1 MSRIGRAP
9 IHIPAGVTVSQEGSV
24 ITVKGPKGTLTRDIG
39 KEITYKMEN
48 NTITFSR
55 PDDLKETRAK
65 HGLYRA
71 LVNNMIIGVTQGFS
85 KALIINGIGYK
96 AAVNGN
102 KLVLNLGYSH
112 PVEITAPHGIK
123 FECPTITDIVVSGID
138 KEEVGQVAADIKA
151 KRVVEPY
158 HSYGV
163 RYKTDIVVI
172 KEGKKAGK

>member
-9 IHIPAGVTVSQEGSV
+9 IAIPAGVTISQQGSV
-24 ITVKGPKGTLTRDIG
+24 VTVKGPKGALARDIG
-39 KEITYKMEN
+39 KEINYKIEN
-48 NTITFSR
+48 DVLTFSR

-71 LVNNMIIGVTQGFS
+71 LVQNMVTGVTQGFS

-96 AAVNGN
+96 AQVSGS
-102 KLVLNLGYSH
+102 KLVLNIGYSH
-112 PVEITAPHGIK
+112 PVEVIAPQGIK
-123 FECPTITDIVVSGID
+123 FECPTITEIIVSGID
-138 KEEVGQVAADIKA
+138 KEQVGQVAADIKA

-158 HSYGV
+158 HSYGI
-163 RYKTDIVVI
+163 RYKTDVVVI